1 MSKMTEKNRNVV
13 TKLEAVKAQL
23 QADMTK
29 SNEELAK
36 LEEEFAD
43 LKLNPYGITSIDF
56 AKRQELSTDVLKMEG
71 TLMGLDLAIETYE
84 EEHGKSD

>member
-1 MSKMTEKNRNVV
+1 MSTMTEKNRNVV

-43 LKLNPYGITSIDF
+43 LKLNPYGITSI
-56 AKRQELSTDVLKMEG
+56 EC
-71 TLMGLDLAIETYE
+71 I
-84 EEHGKSD
+84 